1 MQNNSTLLHQ
11 TTPEGLVELMLI
23 SIRAELQSF
32 KNELVPTSA
41 PADELLTK
49 KQVCELLQ
57 ITLTTL
63 WRWEKNG
70 KIETYGIGKNRYYK
84 KVEILNLLTLVKR

>member
-11 TTPEGLVELMLI
+11 TTPESLVELMLI
-23 SIRAELQSF
+23 SFRAELQSF
-32 KNELVPTSA
+32 RNELA
-41 PADELLTK
+41 PAPATEEFLNR

-63 WRWEKNG
+63 WRWEKKG
-70 KIETYGIGKNRYYK
+70 KIETYGIGKKRYCK
-84 KVEILNLLTLVKR
+84 KAEILNLLTLVKR

>member
-11 TTPEGLVELMLI
+11 TTPESLVELMLI
-23 SIRAELQSF
+23 SFRAELQSF
-32 KNELVPTSA
+32 RNELA
-41 PADELLTK
+41 PAPATEELLTK

-84 KVEILNLLTLVKR
+84 KAEILNLLTLVKR

>member
-11 TTPEGLVELMLI
+11 TTPESLVELMLI
-23 SIRAELQSF
+23 GFRTELQSF
-32 KNELVPTSA
+32 KNDLAPAPTSE
-41 PADELLTK
+41 ELLTK

-84 KVEILNLLTLVKR
+84 KAEILDLLTLVKR

>member
-11 TTPEGLVELMLI
+11 TTPESLVELMLI
-23 SIRAELQSF
+23 SFRAELQSF
-32 KNELVPTSA
+32 KNDLAPT
-41 PADELLTK
+41 PADDLLTK

-84 KVEILNLLTLVKR
+84 KAEILNLLTLVKR

>member
-11 TTPEGLVELMLI
+11 TTPESLVELMLI
-23 SIRAELQSF
+23 SFRAELQSF
-32 KNELVPTSA
+32 RNELAPA
-41 PADELLTK
+41 PADDLLTK

-84 KVEILNLLTLVKR
+84 KAEILNLLTLVKR

>member
-32 KNELVPTSA
+32 KNELPPA
-41 PADELLTK
+41 PASEELLTK
-49 KQVCELLQ
+49 KEVCELLKVKP
-57 ITLTTL
+57 ITI
-63 WRWEKNG
+63 WRWQKEG
-70 KIETYGIGKNRYYK
+70 KINSYGIGKNRYYK
-84 KVEILNLLTLVKR
+84 KAEILELLTLVKR

>member
-23 SIRAELQSF
+23 SFRAELQSF
-32 KNELVPTSA
+32 KNEFAPASA
-41 PADELLTK
+41 PTDELLTK
-49 KQVCELLQ
+49 KEVCEFLKVQ
-57 ITLTTL
+57 PITL
-63 WRWEKNG
+63 WRWQKQG

-84 KVEILNLLTLVKR
+84 KADILNLLTLLKK